1 MVAQHGTLKLL
12 DDNAFMV
19 LSLPI
24 SAFEGID
31 DDNDGKITMVEFNNH
46 RADIIEAIK
55 QNVTLGNAKENAP
68 LEGIM
73 LSPVRPHDAESQVIL
88 QLAVMGRFVLS
99 ETETR
104 LFFHMGL
111 YGELAAE
118 QTLEITATRQRDS
131 EKMVFTLTSSSP
143 GSLILPEDS

>member
-1 MVAQHGTLKLL
+1 MAFAKKYVVVILPALILYIVSTQQVYAHLMVAQHGTLKLL

-68 LEGIM
+68 L
-73 LSPVRPHDAESQVIL
+73 
-88 QLAVMGRFVLS
+88 
-99 ETETR
+99 
-104 LFFHMGL
+104 
-111 YGELAAE
+111 
-118 QTLEITATRQRDS
+118 
-131 EKMVFTLTSSSP
+131 
-143 GSLILPEDS
+143 